1 MAMPL
6 NESSKYWSTIFCLSD
21 RQLIP
26 TRRCEID
33 GVHIGMHAFV
43 VQEADPRWD
52 AYVLGHPGGT
62 FFHQWKWRE
71 VIATS
76 FGYQPV
82 YLCAEE
88 NGEIRGILP
97 LFLVRSLLFGRSL
110 VAVPLAVYGGVLAST
125 AAAETILLEKAIAL
139 GTQHGAKYLELRGNP
154 HVPPVLSTNGADGRP
169 SAGQKDLYVTFLGEI
184 DPDHEVNL
192 SRIPRKQRRMV
203 RQGEKHGLRFSC
215 DKSRLREFYQ
225 VYASSV
231 RNLGTP
237 VFGYPY
243 FENIVETF
251 GDQCE
256 VFLVDFQDKAV
267 AAVLVFFYKDQVL
280 PYYGGALREYFHLA
294 PSDFMYWELMKY
306 GAGEGFKTF
315 DFGRSKKGTGS
326 FDFKRHW
333 GFEPRPLPY
342 FYHQIKDSAI
352 PDTSSLNPKLQW
364 AVRIWRNLPLKLT
377 MVLGPRI
384 VRHSIP

>member
-1 MAMPL
+1 MQAIL
-6 NESSKYWSTIFCLSD
+6 CKE
-21 RQLIP
+21 R
-26 TRRCEID
+26 
-33 GVHIGMHAFV
+33 
-43 VQEADPRWD
+43 DPRWD
-52 AYVLGHPGGT
+52 QYVSAHPAGT
-62 FFHQWKWRE
+62 LFHEWKWRE
-71 VIATS
+71 IISTS
-76 FGYQPV
+76 FRYEPF
-82 YLCAEE
+82 YLRVEDS
-88 NGEIRGILP
+88 GKIRGILP

-110 VAVPLAVYGGVLAST
+110 VAIPLAVYGGVLATT
-125 AAAETILLEKAIAL
+125 AAAEAILLEKAMAL

-154 HVPPVLSTNGADGRP
+154 YLAPGTSTQAVDVHA
-169 SAGQKDLYVTFLGEI
+169 SAKQKDLYVTFVGEI
-184 DPDHEVNL
+184 DPVDEVNL

-203 RQGEKHGLRFSC
+203 RQGEKHGLRFVL
-215 DKSRLREFYQ
+215 DNSRLREFYQ
-225 VYASSV
+225 IYAASV

-243 FENIVETF
+243 FAKVVETF
-251 GDQCE
+251 GDRCK
-256 VFLVDFQDKAV
+256 VFLVDYQDKGV
-267 AAVLVFFYKDQVL
+267 AGVLVFFYKDQVL
-280 PYYGGALREYFHLA
+280 PYYGGALKEYFHLA

-306 GAGEGFKTF
+306 GAANDYKIF

-342 FYHQIKDSAI
+342 FYYQIKDRSI

-377 MVLGPRI
+377 MALGPRI